1 MPGEAKDAKVM
12 FAKKETWSWSKHH
25 VPVKLCRF
33 HIYNDQTSKKKSR
46 KLRMNGEFSK
56 ISKLTTIILV
66 SAYCTLA
73 LASDHLPGKVMLRK
87 SMKWTS
93 KLEKQNLTNIG
104 GNVTPIQYTSFQL
117 WKLFMDL
124 INFKLYVE
132 YIVWFDHWESLTL
145 Y

>member
-1 MPGEAKDAKVM
+1 M
-12 FAKKETWSWSKHH
+12 
-25 VPVKLCRF
+25 KLCRF

-46 KLRMNGEFSK
+46 KLRMNVEFSK

-73 LASDHLPGKVMLRK
+73 IPSDPLSWK
-87 SMKWTS
+87 SYVVKINEIKTS

-117 WKLFMDL
+117 
-124 INFKLYVE
+124 
-132 YIVWFDHWESLTL
+132 
-145 Y
+145 